1 MTESHSA
8 GRSPPLHSTAIRVTV
23 RGIMKIFAYGSNMC
37 TARLQARVPS
47 ARPVGVAMLPGH
59 ALRFHKRGWRDGSGK
74 GDAARCGDAGAVVHG
89 VVFRIDPAE
98 KAALDRIEGLGR
110 GYDERGARVTAP
122 DGVVHEA
129 WMYQAA
135 RSAIDPAAVP
145 FRWYRDLV
153 LAGAREHGLPDDY
166 VRDHIVAVPTCP
178 DPDTARARRHGA
190 IIDRALVGTPLPA

>member
-1 MTESHSA
+1 
-8 GRSPPLHSTAIRVTV
+8 
-23 RGIMKIFAYGSNMC
+23 MKIFAYGSNMC

-47 ARPVGVAMLPGH
+47 ARPVGVAALPGH

-74 GDAARCGDAGAVVHG
+74 ADAARCGDAGAVVHG
-89 VVFRIDPAE
+89 VVFRLDPVE
-98 KAALDRIEGLGR
+98 KAALDWIEGLGR
-110 GYDERGARVTAP
+110 GYDERGVRVTAP

-166 VRDHIVAVPTCP
+166 VRNHIVACPTCP
-178 DPDTARARRHGA
+178 DPNGARARRH
-190 IIDRALVGTPLPA
+190 RALAVGAPATGRYNPMRTPTPRTSRSKSPVTALTSP